1 MKRSLVV
8 VVAFV
13 VMNAVGFVAY
23 RASYAPDASASRLPT
38 SKHEAA
44 DTLSR
49 ESGASQAKV
58 ATPAEPSVAVQPTPE
73 QHVAAPQI
81 TAQESVAE
89 HTNSPTEE
97 TPRVQRTRVK
107 QVARKH
113 GEEAPAKPT
122 VETKPVETKA
132 AVETKAVESKPTVE
146 TKPADKAKDKVL
158 EMEANP
164 YKRGE

>member
-1 MKRSLVV
+1 
-8 VVAFV
+8 
-13 VMNAVGFVAY
+13 
-23 RASYAPDASASRLPT
+23 
-38 SKHEAA
+38 
-44 DTLSR
+44 
-49 ESGASQAKV
+49 
-58 ATPAEPSVAVQPTPE
+58 VQPTPE

-89 HTNSPTEE
+89 HTNSSTEE